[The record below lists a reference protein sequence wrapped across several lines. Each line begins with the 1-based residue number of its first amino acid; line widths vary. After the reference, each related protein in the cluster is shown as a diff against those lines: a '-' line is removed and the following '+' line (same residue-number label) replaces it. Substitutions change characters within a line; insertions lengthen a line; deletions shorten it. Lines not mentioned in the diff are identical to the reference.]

1 MQRIGKTRPPAAAAP
16 GPARGVLN
24 QRLSAR
30 HFEHLRQAPPPAL
43 APWVEHFWYVG
54 WALPGALVE
63 RQETLPH
70 PNAHLVFEGGQARV
84 WGPHRQRFSK
94 TLAGHGWV
102 FGVKF
107 RAAALQPFWGRPMEQ
122 LRDRSVAAGEVWA
135 AADTWLDPG
144 AWPGMAVMCERAE
157 ALLMPSL
164 PAADERVWLLNELVA
179 RAATDCRLTRAQ
191 DLAQLAGV
199 SPRQLQRLFAH
210 YVGVSPKWIIARYR
224 LHEALALLQRG
235 EAQPDAELALRLGYF
250 DQAHFVRD
258 FQRMVGQPP
267 AAYVRSQVAPD

>member
-1 MQRIGKTRPPAAAAP
+1 MQRIGKTRPSSAAAV

-24 QRLSAR
+24 QRLAAQ

-43 APWVEHFWYVG
+43 ALWVEHFWYVG
-54 WALPGALVE
+54 WALPDSRVE

-70 PNAHLVFEGGQARV
+70 PNVHLVLEGNQVRI

-94 TLAGHGWV
+94 TLAGQGWV
-102 FGVKF
+102 FGIKF
-107 RAAALQPFWGRPMEQ
+107 RAAAFQPFWGRSMEL
-122 LRDRSVAAGEVWA
+122 LRDRSVAAAEVLGT
-135 AADTWLDPG
+135 ADSLLEAG
-144 AWPGMAVMCERAE
+144 AWPGMAPMSERAT
-157 ALLMPSL
+157 AWLLANL
-164 PAADERVWLLNELVA
+164 PAADERVAMLNQLVE
-179 RAATDCRLTRAQ
+179 RAATDPQLTRVQ

-199 SPRQLQRLFAH
+199 SPRQLQRLFAQ
-210 YVGVSPKWIIARYR
+210 YVGVSPKWVIARYR

-267 AAYVRSQVAPD
+267 AAYVRSQVAPG